1 MKMKIKL
8 YQPGNAVTSV
18 YARLTYGG
26 YELKFYPGISVKTE
40 YWDPANQN
48 VIRSAAF
55 PEYKEINADL
65 LKLQYIIPEAYSAIK
80 RELKREPNPKELKAA
95 IKKAWEPDPVIV
107 EEPQPITPDNGF
119 LEYFEEFT
127 KRSMEGKRIAK
138 GSATKATVY
147 NTNKGFRTT
156 LLHLKT
162 FAGSWSRSM
171 SFDNID
177 LDFYGDYINHL
188 TTKANLSA
196 NTIGDHIKRIKAVL
210 FEATAKGIKTNPAF
224 TTNYFTKLSEETD
237 SIYLNPMELAALYR
251 LDLSGN
257 KRLEAV
263 RDLFLIGCYT
273 GQRFGDWNKIRP
285 EQIKN
290 GLFDFTQQK
299 TGNRVLLPVHPI
311 VRQIFEKYDGKL
323 PRPLSNQK
331 VNEYLKEVCA
341 MVAELQG
348 MESRTS
354 TKGGV
359 EITISYHKW
368 QLVTSHTARRSFAT
382 NEYEAGTPTITIKA
396 LTGHKTEAA
405 FLKYIR
411 LTPEEHAMKVLK
423 LWDERLNNPKMRA
436 V

>member
-1 MKMKIKL
+1 MKIKFRR
-8 YQPGNAVTSV
+8 YQPGNVITSV
-18 YARLTYGG
+18 YARITFDKK
-26 YELKFYPGISVKTE
+26 ELKFYPGISVESK
-40 YWDPANQN
+40 YWDDEHSN
-48 VIRSAAF
+48 VKNSPSY
-55 PEYKEINADL
+55 PEYIEINKNL
-65 LKLQYIIPEAYSAIK
+65 LALETIIKDAYSKAK
-80 RELKREPNPKELKAA
+80 RELTREPTPQELKAA
-95 IKKAWEPDPVIV
+95 IKIVWAPEEVKPEPVN
-107 EEPQPITPDNGF
+107 ENSF
-119 LEYFEEFT
+119 LDYFEEFT
-127 KRSMEGKRIAK
+127 NRSIEGKRIAK

-156 LLHLKT
+156 LQHLRT
-162 FAGSWSRSM
+162 FAGRWSKTM

-177 LDFYGDYINHL
+177 LDFYGEYINHL
-188 TTKANLSA
+188 TTVPKLSA

-237 SIYLNPMELAALYR
+237 SIYLNPVELAALYR
-251 LDLSGN
+251 LDLSGF

-273 GQRFGDWNKIRP
+273 GQRYGDWDKIRP
-285 EQIKN
+285 EHIKN

-331 VNEYLKEVCA
+331 LNDYLKEVCS
-341 MVAELQG
+341 MVPELQV
-348 MESRTS
+348 MESKTF
-354 TKGGV
+354 TKGGKELTV
-359 EITISYHKW
+359 NYHKW
-368 QLVTSHTARRSFAT
+368 QLCSTHTARRSFAT

-411 LTPEEHAMKVLK
+411 LTPEEHARKVMK
-423 LWDERLNNPKMRA
+423 LWDERLNNPKLR
-436 V
+436 VV